1 MRVLTLWILFLIAG
15 TSHAAETAP
24 PPLPQVDT
32 YEQRLTQKRKEKE
45 VLDIDLEI
53 AQRRRALAELDADAG
68 NAPTAATFP
77 RLVRMMRFAGKT
89 FGEFAVGSGSVRAEV
104 GDYVNSS
111 WRLAAFE
118 RNAAVLTHVRTG
130 DRHIAVLGAA
140 VEERPLQDGR
150 QPPAPQ
156 EP

>member
-1 MRVLTLWILFLIAG
+1 MRVLTLWILSLIAG
-15 TSHAAETAP
+15 TSLAVETAV

-53 AQRRRALAELDADAG
+53 AQRKRALAELDVDAV

-77 RLVRMMRFAGKT
+77 RLVRMMRFDGKT
-89 FGEFAVGSGSVRAEV
+89 FGEFAVGSGSVRAQA

-111 WRLAAFE
+111 WRLTSFE
-118 RNAAVLTHVRTG
+118 RNAAVLTHVSTG

-140 VEERPLQDGR
+140 VEERPLQDAH
-150 QPPAPQ
+150 QPPAPR